1 MTFWHKF
8 LRSYIYVRART
19 LPPWGYTQAGT
30 RWICNPVRS
39 LLYTAMWAV
48 CSRVCSIN
56 AGVRDQLTQAAA
68 PARGLQECSCVS
80 GDLLPYIVSTSRQ
93 SSDSNDWV
101 NLYKT
106 VTILISIG
114 MTDDSA
120 NVSKPRHTNHPLGD
134 KSVVQWDRDRL
145 FTFVYISLPL
155 GWER

>member
-8 LRSYIYVRART
+8 LRSYIYVRAGT
-19 LPPWGYTQAGT
+19 IPPWGSTQVGT

-48 CSRVCSIN
+48 CPRVCSIN

-68 PARGLQECSCVS
+68 PAPGLTECSCVS
-80 GDLLPYIVSTSRQ
+80 GDLLPYIVSTSTQ
-93 SSDSNDWV
+93 SSDSNDLV

-106 VTILISIG
+106 VTILISVG

-120 NVSKPRHTNHPLGD
+120 NVSKPTQNTNP
-134 KSVVQWDRDRL
+134 QRDNEL
-145 FTFVYISLPL
+145 LY
-155 GWER
+155 

>member
-8 LRSYIYVRART
+8 LRSYIDVPART
-19 LPPWGYTQAGT
+19 FPPRGSTQAGT

-68 PARGLQECSCVS
+68 PARGLLECSCVS
-80 GDLLPYIVSTSRQ
+80 GDLLPYIVSKSRQ
-93 SSDSNDWV
+93 SSDSNDYV

-106 VTILISIG
+106 VTILISVG

-120 NVSKPRHTNHPLGD
+120 NVSKPTQINHPL
-134 KSVVQWDRDRL
+134 RDNL
-145 FTFVYISLPL
+145 VLY
-155 GWER
+155 

>member
-8 LRSYIYVRART
+8 LRSYIDVPART
-19 LPPWGYTQAGT
+19 FPPWGYTQAGT

-68 PARGLQECSCVS
+68 PARELQECSCVS

-93 SSDSNDWV
+93 SSDSND
-101 NLYKT
+101 
-106 VTILISIG
+106 
-114 MTDDSA
+114 
-120 NVSKPRHTNHPLGD
+120 
-134 KSVVQWDRDRL
+134 
-145 FTFVYISLPL
+145 
-155 GWER
+155 